1 MKKGKEDKKGWEE
14 RGRDDKPYAL
24 GPPEL
29 PPDSSLKWDLMIM
42 DGLEAFFPMLI

>member
-14 RGRDDKPYAL
+14 RGRDDKPYA
-24 GPPEL
+24 PEL
-29 PPDSSLKWDLMIM
+29 PPDSSLKCDLMIM